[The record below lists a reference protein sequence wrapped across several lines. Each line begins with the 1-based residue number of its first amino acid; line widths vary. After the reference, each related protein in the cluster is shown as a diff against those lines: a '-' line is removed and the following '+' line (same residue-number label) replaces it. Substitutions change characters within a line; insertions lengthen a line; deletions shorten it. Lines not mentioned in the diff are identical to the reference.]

1 MVLGTNQITTGGTLP
16 IDCTNQ
22 SAGHKEKQST
32 KLTSGKGCGTKQ
44 AGSKGES
51 QKAALTDNTKAAP
64 TTATNVAKLT
74 TPEYKLSGSLIYG
87 SICKTGFLN
96 GLPRHRYLEITGS
109 DEKGLDHFKDH
120 FSSYTLDEIQ
130 VFLEPVGLELV
141 LIKKCRLPEEAG
153 LPGKYISFC
162 EKIGGGN
169 MTGGE
174 LLEYFTKKGVEIQL
188 RSRSV
193 C

>member
-16 IDCTNQ
+16 IDCTKSN
-22 SAGHKEKQST
+22 K
-32 KLTSGKGCGTKQ
+32 
-44 AGSKGES
+44 
-51 QKAALTDNTKAAP
+51 D
-64 TTATNVAKLT
+64 KLT
-74 TPEYKLSGSLIYG
+74 TSDYKLSGSLIYG

-96 GLPRHRYLEITGS
+96 GLPRHRYLEITGN
-109 DEKGLDHFKDH
+109 DEKGLEQFKDH
-120 FSSYTLDEIQ
+120 FHSYTLDEIQ

-169 MTGGE
+169 LTGGE

-188 RSRSV
+188 RSRSA

>member
-22 SAGHKEKQST
+22 SKEP
-32 KLTSGKGCGTKQ
+32 GT
-44 AGSKGES
+44 
-51 QKAALTDNTKAAP
+51 T
-64 TTATNVAKLT
+64 KLT
-74 TPEYKLSGSLIYG
+74 TPDYKLSGQLIYG
-87 SICKTGFLN
+87 SICKTGFLS

-109 DEKGLDHFKDH
+109 DEDAFNHFKDH
-120 FSSYTLDEIQ
+120 FPSYTLDEIQ

-141 LIKKCRLPEEAG
+141 LVKKCTLPADAN
-153 LPGKYISFC
+153 LPQKYISFC
-162 EKIGGGN
+162 EKIGGGT

-174 LLEYFTKKGVEIQL
+174 LLEYFTQKGMEIQL
-188 RSRSV
+188 RSRSA